1 MIFVKVR
8 FNTLPWKRN
17 FVHIDSIISETSE
30 QDRAVEAGREGDGG
44 HWKLQGPAGDPVRK

>member
-1 MIFVKVR
+1 MHKKKKIFVKVR

-44 HWKLQGPAGDPVRK
+44 HW